1 MTQKDKIKNHL
12 LRGKTLTPFQ
22 AFEKYNC
29 TRLAAVVS
37 NLKNEGV
44 KIKTIP
50 VVKNG
55 ARFASY
61 KAA

>member
-1 MTQKDKIKNHL
+1 MTQKEQIKKHF
-12 LRGKTLTPFQ
+12 LRGRTLTSYQ
-22 AFEKYNC
+22 AFEKFNC

-37 NLKNEGV
+37 DLKSEGV
-44 KIKTIP
+44 NIKTIP

-55 ARFASY
+55 IRYASY